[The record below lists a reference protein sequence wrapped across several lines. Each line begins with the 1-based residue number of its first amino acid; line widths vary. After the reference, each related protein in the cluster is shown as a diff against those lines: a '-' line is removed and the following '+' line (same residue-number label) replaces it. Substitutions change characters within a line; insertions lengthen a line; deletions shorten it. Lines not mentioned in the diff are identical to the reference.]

1 MQVAHLSNIP
11 EKMKRAGQDVYFHH
25 EGNSLRLNTFIL
37 PGYSHELSSHE
48 LDAQTMR
55 NILSQLLAK
64 TLDTKKKQK
73 ENPHH
78 HYEAVFRDTSN
89 IDKPPAVTP
98 NPKNPEQLLRKKLI
112 HKSNQSEE
120 TSEKWVNFFDINN
133 LITVSCIMDVSF
145 FRQEI
150 VK

>member
-1 MQVAHLSNIP
+1 MQAAHLSNIP

-25 EGNSLRLNTFIL
+25 EDNSLRSNTFIL
-37 PGYSHELSSHE
+37 PGSHQLSSHE

-73 ENPHH
+73 ENLHH
-78 HYEAVFRDTSN
+78 HYEAVFRDTTN

-98 NPKNPEQLLRKKLI
+98 NPENFEQLLPKILPKLI
-112 HKSNQSEE
+112 DKSNESEE
-120 TSEKWVNFFDINN
+120 ILEKWVNFFDTINN
-133 LITVSCIMDVSF
+133 LIDSF